1 MARFVT
7 LKLMGAIVTLLFALT
22 IAFLLSHMS
31 GNPVY
36 NMLGPTAPKSQIIAL
51 QRQLGLNH
59 SFIYQYGAYLN
70 NLVHGRL
77 GTSLQFLQSNSSL
90 IFSRLPNSLEL
101 LVCAIVLAIV
111 VGVPLGIIAAIKR
124 GTIWDR
130 VASSTALVGQSVP
143 IFWLGIMFILIFSVK
158 LHWLPAGQKAGFSSF
173 ILPAVGLSLL
183 PLAQI
188 ARLMRA
194 TMSEVLGEPY
204 IDAAKARGLSK
215 LRVILGHALRNSCL
229 PVITIISLQTGTLLS
244 GAIAVEYV
252 FGWPGI
258 GTLAINAIEF
268 HDYTLIQAIVIIG
281 VLAFVLLNFIV
292 DLLYGIIDPRIR
304 DSVK

>member
-1 MARFVT
+1 MARFVLT
-7 LKLMGAIVTLLFALT
+7 KFAGAILTLLFALT
-22 IAFLLSHMS
+22 IAFLLAHAS

-36 NMLGPTAPKSQIIAL
+36 NMLGPTAPRSQIIAL

-70 NLVHGRL
+70 SLLHFHL
-77 GTSLQFLQSNSSL
+77 GSSLEFLQSNWSL
-90 IFSRLPNSLEL
+90 IWSRLPNSIEL
-101 LVCAIVLAIV
+101 LGCAMFLAVII
-111 VGVPLGIIAAIKR
+111 GVPLGIVAAIKR

-130 VASSTALVGQSVP
+130 IASTLALLGQSVP

-158 LHWLPAGQKAGFSSF
+158 LNWLPAGQKGGFTSY
-173 ILPAVGLSLL
+173 ILPSVGLSLL

-204 IDAAKARGLSK
+204 MDAAKARGLSWS
-215 LRVILGHALRNSCL
+215 RTILNHALRNASL
-229 PVITIISLQTGTLLS
+229 PVITIISLQMGTLLS

-258 GTLAINAIEF
+258 GTLAINAIQF
-268 HDYTLIQAIVIIG
+268 HDYALIQAIVIVG
-281 VLAFVLLNFIV
+281 VLSFVLLNLLV
-292 DLLYGIIDPRIR
+292 DILYGIIDPRIR
-304 DSVK
+304 DGAK